1 MNKDIL
7 VDAMRDVVKDMQD
20 EGCTAD
26 GITSAILVMTLLL
39 KKADD
44 LEKEREEKE

>member
-1 MNKDIL
+1 MTKDIL
-7 VDAMRDVVKDMQD
+7 VDAMQDVIKDIQE

-26 GITSAILVMTLLL
+26 GITYAVLVMTLLL
-39 KKADD
+39 KRADD